1 MYMYTY
7 VAAASRPPTTA
18 AAPAA
23 SRQPL
28 RAHQI
33 PRHTS
38 TNTSKARPVSH
49 IGVPT
54 NVTHT
59 GHAKTEQEA
68 KELIER
74 LLAAGSPGATAA
86 AAQLPA
92 PLLPQPSPPTHSPAG
107 GQYDASPTNMSGQP
121 ARRAPPFPIAL
132 RRATARRR
140 PKLTTARTFL

>member
-1 MYMYTY
+1 MNLFVRDHGGHGAAVIAVCLF
-7 VAAASRPPTTA
+7 VAAASRPPSTA

-38 TNTSKARPVSH
+38 TTSSKARPVSH

-74 LLAAGSPGATAA
+74 LLAASSPGAAA

-107 GQYDASPTNMSGQP
+107 GQYTCSDAKQASERS
-121 ARRAPPFPIAL
+121 AVVHVHVHVHVHV
-132 RRATARRR
+132 
-140 PKLTTARTFL
+140 

>member
-1 MYMYTY
+1 MNLFVRDHGGHGAAVIAVCLF
-7 VAAASRPPTTA
+7 VAAASRPPSTA

-74 LLAAGSPGATAA
+74 LLAASSPGATAA

-107 GQYDASPTNMSGQP
+107 GQYDAKHASRHYM
-121 ARRAPPFPIAL
+121 L
-132 RRATARRR
+132 
-140 PKLTTARTFL
+140 